1 MVSSF
6 QLEIKRFKRFGRKEG
21 KKNLKFSAEVNR
33 RDTRTEGIVFFM

>member
-21 KKNLKFSAEVNR
+21 KDLKFSAEVNR
-33 RDTRTEGIVFFM
+33 RDTCTEGMVAFM